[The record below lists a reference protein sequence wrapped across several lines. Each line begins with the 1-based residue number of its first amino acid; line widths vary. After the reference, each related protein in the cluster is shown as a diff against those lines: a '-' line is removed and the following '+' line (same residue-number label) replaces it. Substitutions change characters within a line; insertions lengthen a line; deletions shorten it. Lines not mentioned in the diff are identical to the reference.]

1 MGEVRTLVLFIHMVL
16 QRPKRHLVA
25 IVVKPTDLPTQDMKC
40 LSTTY
45 CIPPLHTAQ
54 AAEHMN
60 PTAVSLQLFSHSQ
73 HHNNSQSILM
83 HALLQMH
90 RILIA
95 GV

>member
-1 MGEVRTLVLFIHMVL
+1 MGEVCTLVLFIHMVL

-25 IVVKPTDLPTQDMKC
+25 IVVKPTDLPTHEMSQHNI
-40 LSTTY
+40 LHT
-45 CIPPLHTAQ
+45 PLHTAQ

-73 HHNNSQSILM
+73 HHNNSQSLLM

-90 RILIA
+90 SILIA